1 MDLIAFFD
9 AVTAI
14 AMNSHLKHKIW
25 VRPFAKIGGVIV
37 VCTLVLTGVFHL
49 SSAAV
54 SSAKIDYDRLN
65 LFKILTPDLYNN
77 DLLVDTYLL
86 GAGPT
91 QDNLVNVSALGLRR
105 DRLAYIARQDDEV
118 IAIIV
123 PATVADGFNGF
134 VDLLIAVNM
143 EGRILNASVIEDVDV
158 PEIYGVVEVIDSHWM
173 ESFSG
178 NTMRDMRRLSWSTI
192 RAVPGEY
199 DQFVGASLTPKAVA
213 NRVYDALVFF
223 QSNRIALMQGDRL

>member
-1 MDLIAFFD
+1 
-9 AVTAI
+9 
-14 AMNSHLKHKIW
+14 MNSLLMHK
-25 VRPFAKIGGVIV
+25 VLTRPFVTLGGVFV
-37 VCTLVLTGVFHL
+37 VCALVLAAMFHL
-49 SSAAV
+49 SSAAI
-54 SSAKIDYDRLN
+54 SNAKVDYDRLN
-65 LFKILTPDLYNN
+65 LFKILMPDLFNN

-86 GAGPT
+86 RASAV

-105 DRLAYIARQDDEV
+105 DRLAYIARQNQEV
-118 IAIIV
+118 VSVIV

-143 EGRILNASVIEDVDV
+143 EGRILNATVIKDLDV
-158 PEIYGVVEVIDSHWM
+158 PEIYGVVEIIDSRWM
-173 ESFSG
+173 ENFSG

-192 RAVPGEY
+192 KAVPGEY

-223 QSNRIALMQGDRL
+223 QSNRIELMQGDRL

>member
-1 MDLIAFFD
+1 MDLIASFD
-9 AVTAI
+9 AATASV
-14 AMNSHLKHKIW
+14 MNSPLKHKFW
-25 VRPFAKIGGVIV
+25 ARPFVKFGGVIIA
-37 VCTLVLTGVFHL
+37 CALVLAVVFHL
-49 SSAAV
+49 SGAAV
-54 SSAKIDYDRLN
+54 TNAKIDYDRLN
-65 LFKILTPDLYNN
+65 LFKVLTPDLYNN

-86 GAGPT
+86 RAGAA
-91 QDNLVNVSALGLRR
+91 QDDLVNVSALGLRR
-105 DRLAYIARQDDEV
+105 DRLAYIARQDEEV
-118 IAIIV
+118 VAIIV

-158 PEIYGVVEVIDSHWM
+158 PEIYGVVEVIDSRWM
-173 ESFSG
+173 ENFSG

-192 RAVPGEY
+192 KAVPGEY

-223 QSNRIALMQGDRL
+223 QSNRIELMQGDRL